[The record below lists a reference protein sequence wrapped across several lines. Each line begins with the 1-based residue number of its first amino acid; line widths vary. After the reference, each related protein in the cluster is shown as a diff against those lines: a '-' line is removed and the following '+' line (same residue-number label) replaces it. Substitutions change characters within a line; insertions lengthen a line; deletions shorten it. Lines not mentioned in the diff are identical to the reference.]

1 MNKYYTGFEELRT
14 IMITESKPVIKQ
26 QSKTEAI
33 LKAFEEYRQ
42 ESTLVRIVDML
53 RKWINPVYWGKR

>member
-33 LKAFEEYRQ
+33 LKAFEEYRH